1 MASVSPSNPHATGWK
16 RRLSDREGKA
26 RIVAI
31 GIFFA
36 LAWLITLC
44 AGYRLR
50 NSLMGAHLAE
60 SERDVF
66 FAWLGELCFF
76 TIIGLAITVIS
87 LEKPE
92 DPSKKDFRD
101 RLKILFGSSEIP
113 DAVLSYNSKQ
123 ISRLANYATVA
134 SRFIQIETYDDTL
147 KAYRTEIATEYQIRN
162 LLRDIP
168 SPDVLSIGIVPD
180 DFSAT
185 SLLEIGKVLSIEIAG
200 KEKLEKPAP
209 IGRNGFQTKIA
220 IEVPPN
226 DIVILRFKYDIW
238 MKVGEEQ
245 RVVPQRVVETF
256 SMRIVSRCDRNPRL
270 RMGDVEDFTLI
281 FAQPFAPT
289 DVQGASPGE
298 TAFSFVL
305 QPPV

>member
-1 MASVSPSNPHATGWK
+1 MASNTRSDSFTK
-16 RRLSDREGKA
+16 RWSRRWFSSDGSS
-26 RIVAI
+26 RITAI
-31 GIFFA
+31 VVFFS
-36 LAWLITLC
+36 LAWIITLGV
-44 AGYRLR
+44 GYGLR
-50 NSLMGAHLAE
+50 NSLTGAHLAE

-76 TIIGLAITVIS
+76 TIIGLAVTVIS

-92 DPSKKDFRD
+92 DPTKKEFRD

-113 DAVLSYNSKQ
+113 DAVLSYNIKQ

-134 SRFIQIETYDDTL
+134 TRFIQIETYDDTL

-180 DFSAT
+180 DFSNT
-185 SLLEIGKVLSIEIAG
+185 NLIEIGKVLSIEIAG

-209 IGRNGFQTKIA
+209 IGRDGFQTKIA

-226 DIVILRFKYDIW
+226 DVVILRFKYDIW
-238 MKVGEEQ
+238 MKAGEEQ
-245 RVVPQRVVETF
+245 RVVPQRVVEVF

-270 RMGDVEDFTLI
+270 RIGEVQDFTLI

>member
-1 MASVSPSNPHATGWK
+1 MASNTRSDLFTKRWR
-16 RRLSDREGKA
+16 RRLFSGDGSS
-26 RIVAI
+26 RITAI
-31 GIFFA
+31 AVFFS
-36 LAWLITLC
+36 LAWIITLGV
-44 AGYRLR
+44 GYGLR
-50 NSLMGAHLAE
+50 SSLTGAHLAE

-92 DPSKKDFRD
+92 DPTKKEFRD

-113 DAVLSYNSKQ
+113 DAVLSYNTKQ
-123 ISRLANYATVA
+123 ISRLANYATLA
-134 SRFIQIETYDDTL
+134 TRFIQIETYDDAL

-180 DFSAT
+180 DFST
-185 SLLEIGKVLSIEIAG
+185 TNLIEIGKVLSIEIAG

-209 IGRNGFQTKIA
+209 IGRDGFQTKIA

-226 DIVILRFKYDIW
+226 DVVILR
-238 MKVGEEQ
+238 
-245 RVVPQRVVETF
+245 
-256 SMRIVSRCDRNPRL
+256 
-270 RMGDVEDFTLI
+270 
-281 FAQPFAPT
+281 
-289 DVQGASPGE
+289 
-298 TAFSFVL
+298 
-305 QPPV
+305 

>member
-1 MASVSPSNPHATGWK
+1 MASSFPIMNKWK
-16 RRLSDREGKA
+16 RRLSSGDGTFRLAG
-26 RIVAI
+26 IVV
-31 GIFFA
+31 FFS
-36 LAWLITLC
+36 LAWIITLC
-44 AGYRLR
+44 VGYGMQ

-60 SERDVF
+60 SERGVF
-66 FAWLGELCFF
+66 LAWLGELCFF

-92 DPSKKDFRD
+92 DPTKKDFRD
-101 RLKILFGSSEIP
+101 RLKILFGGAEIP
-113 DAVLSYNSKQ
+113 DAVLSYNTKQ

-134 SRFIQIETYDDTL
+134 SRFIQVENYDETL

-162 LLRDIP
+162 LLRDLP

-180 DFSAT
+180 DFGSAN
-185 SLLEIGKVLSIEIAG
+185 LAEIGKVLSIEIAG
-200 KEKLEKPAP
+200 KEKLDKPAP
-209 IGRNGFQTKIA
+209 IGREGFQTKIN
-220 IEVPPN
+220 IEIPPN
-226 DIVILRFKYDIW
+226 ETIMLRFKYNIW
-238 MKVGEEQ
+238 MKTGEEQ

-256 SMRIVSRCDRNPRL
+256 SMRIVSRCDRNPKL
-270 RMGDVEDFTLI
+270 GIGEIKDYTLL
-281 FAQPFAPT
+281 FAQPFEPT